1 MRLQFGFRCGVPRV
15 PQAKGNHV
23 HAAYLRRHALW
34 LDTTKLVLDREADLL
49 LL

>member
-23 HAAYLRRHALW
+23 YAAYLKRHALW
-34 LDTTKLVLDREADLL
+34 LDMTRLVLDREADLL